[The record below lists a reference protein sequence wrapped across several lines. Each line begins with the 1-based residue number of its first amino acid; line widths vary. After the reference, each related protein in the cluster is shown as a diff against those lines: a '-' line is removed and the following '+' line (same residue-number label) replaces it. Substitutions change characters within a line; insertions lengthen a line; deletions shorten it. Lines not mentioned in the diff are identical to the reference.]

1 MDAYGDGIG
10 LERLLE
16 VVWEFSSFGGVSL
29 ELVAWELG
37 VGEDAVRGVWE
48 RAEESGL
55 FEFLG
60 VDRST
65 GERLVR
71 LSESAQRSVSDT
83 RSAQATPASRS
94 SVHEDAAAYASLVE
108 SLSVLADGAPVA
120 LVRWDGS
127 GRVLAWNRAAE
138 RIFGWPA
145 AAVVGGGCPILAHA
159 GSDSG
164 RLVAQSLLAGE
175 PFQDEEVKVRRR
187 DGTLV
192 DVSLSTRA
200 LWEPDGQVESVIG
213 AAIEITERRRR
224 ARQLRH
230 HASHDPLTD
239 LHNRRA
245 FGDSLERVLERV
257 RCGGPTGALLMLD
270 LDLFK
275 DVNDTLGHLV
285 GDALL
290 IAVANV
296 LRGLVRPGDLIAR
309 IGGDEFAVVLPGVTA
324 GEAAVIAERLRVTI
338 GEQRIGPSGRGRS
351 TVSIGATLI
360 DGTLEASDL
369 LAVADRALYLA
380 KHERDTFEMLTPL
393 AASEPDSGP
402 AGRNSEELRRAL
414 GLGALAVH
422 YQEVME
428 LKSHAVHSEEALARM
443 LLDGV
448 FHPAADFVLLAERTG
463 LIAEIDTRMAQ
474 IVIDRLAASTEPRL
488 SLNLSAASLEHRPLL
503 ELLREHAPS
512 GGYARRL
519 IAEIRESDLL
529 ADPVRATRFA
539 EHAHSLGAAIAV
551 DDLGV
556 DHSTLPALRSLPI
569 ALAKLDRSLIR
580 DLTNPRTSGRIRDT
594 ADACAQAGIIV
605 VAKGIEESATLEAL
619 LGLGITHGEG
629 YLLDEAHHPNYTDTH
644 PREGVDPLD

>member
-1 MDAYGDGIG
+1 MDASGERIG
-10 LERLLE
+10 LDRLLE
-16 VVWEFSSFGGVSL
+16 VVWEFSSFGGVSPA
-29 ELVAWELG
+29 LVAWELG

-48 RAEESGL
+48 HAEESGL

-71 LSESAQRSVSDT
+71 LSESAQRSVSDA
-83 RSAQATPASRS
+83 RSVRAPRASRS
-94 SVHEDAAAYASLVE
+94 SVHEDAAAYAGLVE

-120 LVRWDGS
+120 LVRWDS
-127 GRVLAWNRAAE
+127 RGRVHAWNRAAE

-145 AAVVGGGCPILAHA
+145 AAVVGGRCPILANA
-159 GSDSG
+159 GTDSG
-164 RLVAQSLLAGE
+164 RLVEQSLLAGE
-175 PFQDEEVKVRRR
+175 LCEDEEVNVRRR

-192 DVSLSTRA
+192 DISLSTRA
-200 LWEPDGQVESVIG
+200 LWGPDGLVESVIG

-239 LHNRRA
+239 LLNRRA
-245 FGDSLERVLERV
+245 LGDSLERVLERV

-309 IGGDEFAVVLPGVTA
+309 IGGDEFAVVLPGVAT
-324 GEAAVIAERLRVTI
+324 GEAAVIAGRLRVAI

-380 KHERDTFEMLTPL
+380 KREGDSFEMLTPL
-393 AASEPDSGP
+393 AASDPDPGP
-402 AGRNSEELRRAL
+402 GGREIEELRRAI
-414 GLGALAVH
+414 GLGGLAVH

-448 FHPAADFVLLAERTG
+448 FHTAADFVLLAERTG
-463 LIAEIDTRMAQ
+463 LIAEIDTRIAQ
-474 IVIDRLAASTEPRL
+474 IVIDRLAASSEPRL
-488 SLNLSAASLEHRPLL
+488 SLNLSAASLEHPPLL
-503 ELLREHAPS
+503 ELLREHAPTS
-512 GGYARRL
+512 GYASRL

-556 DHSTLPALRSLPI
+556 DHSTLPALQSLPI

-580 DLTNPRTSGRIRDT
+580 DLTNPRTRRRIRET
-594 ADACAQAGIIV
+594 AHACAQAGIIV

-629 YLLDEAHHPNYTDTH
+629 YLLDEAHDPNDTDTK
-644 PREGVDPLD
+644 